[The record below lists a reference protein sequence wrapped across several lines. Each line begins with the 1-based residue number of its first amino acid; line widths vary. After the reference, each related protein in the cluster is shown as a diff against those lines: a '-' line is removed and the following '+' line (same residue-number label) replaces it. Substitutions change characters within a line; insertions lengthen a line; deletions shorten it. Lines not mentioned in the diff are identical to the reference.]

1 MGRVGLL
8 LCLGFLAGC
17 AAESGISPRP
27 LPTASRWAP
36 VGERLV
42 LVDRD
47 RGMAIAEPGVIPQH
61 LREPLEGALGVSSGE
76 LTGGHHAHPA
86 VVLFQAGAWR
96 LAEAWFNGALSDGEY
111 AQQFELL
118 VTRCLG
124 MLDGPT
130 GGTRSPV
137 PKVVPV
143 PAVMVVPEALDTESP
158 CGECRGVQRGLE
170 AGLQLTERGF
180 IL

>member
-8 LCLGFLAGC
+8 LCLGYLAGC
-17 AAESGISPRP
+17 AVESGISPRP

-76 LTGGHHAHPA
+76 LAGGHHAHPA
-86 VVLFQAGAWR
+86 VALFQAGAWR

-158 CGECRGVQRGLE
+158 CGECWGVQRGLE